1 MADAVNEGGNGTEGK
16 GAEGGAGGGGEG
28 KTPPT
33 PPEKKEGKADPPAAP
48 AKADAAKKD
57 ESKPDP
63 KEKKEARQ
71 LGDDDEIPEDAD
83 LLQLS
88 KSALTKR
95 LTRHTK
101 KELRDRFGT
110 DDMDKIKADLDELTT
125 LRADREKRRRDEM
138 TENQRLKED
147 AEREKARAD
156 KAEREKQEALDAQE
170 YAGYDRDAQEI
181 LAPLV
186 AKKHLGRAMRE
197 LKEHI
202 LTLDDKDLGKPKK
215 VFDAWAKKFVEENP
229 EFAKPKEEPKKVPLN
244 TGANPNVKKEKS
256 DPQLATKTP
265 MPGKPNSMTRAEYAQ
280 YKRERGLA

>member
-1 MADAVNEGGNGTEGK
+1 MPEGTNEAGNEGK
-16 GAEGGAGGGGEG
+16 SGGEG
-28 KTPPT
+28 GKETPP
-33 PPEKKEGKADPPAAP
+33 PAPEKKVEAKADPP
-48 AKADAAKKD
+48 
-57 ESKPDP
+57 P
-63 KEKKEARQ
+63 KEKAEAKDKPESKEGKEPKKAEARQ

-138 TENQRLKED
+138 SENQRLKED
-147 AEREKARAD
+147 AEREKKRAD
-156 KAEREKQEALDAQE
+156 DAERKHQQALDAQE
-170 YAGYDRDAQEI
+170 YAGYDRDASEV
-181 LAPLV
+181 LTEVV
-186 AKKHLGRAMRE
+186 AKKHIGRAMRE

-215 VFDAWAKKFVEENP
+215 VFDAWAKKFIEENP

-244 TGANPNVKKEKS
+244 TGSNPNAKKEKAPAGAA
-256 DPQLATKTP
+256 DKTP
-265 MPGKPNSMTRAEYAQ
+265 MPGKPNSMTRAEYAA